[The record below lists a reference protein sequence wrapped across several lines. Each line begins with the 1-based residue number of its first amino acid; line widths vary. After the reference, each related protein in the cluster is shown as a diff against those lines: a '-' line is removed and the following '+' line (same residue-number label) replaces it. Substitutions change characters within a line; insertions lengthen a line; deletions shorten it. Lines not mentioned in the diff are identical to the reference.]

1 MNGHRRGRDGFAI
14 MVMAALVVGCGSTPQ
29 PPSAATE
36 PGAERV
42 TPVPPT
48 PVPNTSS
55 WPTDAPSPTSSVAG
69 PDLVGRL
76 GCGQGSE
83 IDVAADVLRQP
94 AEAEL
99 AQTVEAQALRAF
111 VTTPDATQMGYP
123 TLGWRVAGTSATRI
137 DFLAPG
143 RNGWYYVSVEDIED
157 QGGWQAWEY
166 GRCDLQVVLPEGIG
180 FASWALGPDPPA
192 PDATGLTVLATEVAC
207 ASGKPMAGR
216 LLAPIVLYAPE
227 AVTIAIVVRQRPGVQ
242 ECQGNSPEPVLV
254 DLSEPLGGRAL
265 FDGSSYPAQQRN

>member
-1 MNGHRRGRDGFAI
+1 MNGHRRGWDSFAI
-14 MVMAALVVGCGSTPQ
+14 MVIAALVLGCGTSPQ
-29 PPSAATE
+29 LSSAATA
-36 PGAERV
+36 PGAASP

-48 PVPNTSS
+48 PVPNTTSR
-55 WPTDAPSPTSSVAG
+55 PTDAPSPTSSVVG

-99 AQTVEAQALRAF
+99 AQTAEAQALRAF

-123 TLGWRVAGTSATRI
+123 TLGWRVAGISATRI
-137 DFLAPG
+137 DYLAPG
-143 RNGWYYVSVEDIED
+143 RNGWYYVSVEDVAD

-166 GRCDLQVVLPEGIG
+166 GRCDLRVVLPEGIG
-180 FASWALGPDPPA
+180 FASWAPGPDPPA
-192 PDATGLTVLATEVAC
+192 PGATSLTVLATEVAC
-207 ASGKPMAGR
+207 SSGKPMAGR

-227 AVTIAIVVRQRPGVQ
+227 AVTIAIVVRRRPGDQ
-242 ECQGNSPEPVLV
+242 ECQGNTPEPVLV

-265 FDGSSYPAQQRN
+265 FDGSSYPAQQRS